1 MNGSSFRSFPVE
13 TSRLILIPCPVDVSK
28 RYRYHAIFSYEDDGI
43 HVTFPDLPGC
53 ITFGKDEDEAIRMA
67 REAVSLHMYG
77 MEQDAEDIPEPSSLK
92 ALARDEELEDNEV
105 FFLVE
110 AFMPA
115 FREQQNKRFV
125 KKTLSIPYWLNAEAE
140 RQGINFS
147 QTLQQ
152 AIKQQLNIAM

>member
-1 MNGSSFRSFPVE
+1 MERPDF
-13 TSRLILIPCPVDVSK
+13 
-28 RYRYHAIFSYEDDGI
+28 YRYHAIFTYEQDGV

-53 ITFGKDEDEAIRMA
+53 VTFGKDEDEAIRMA
-67 REAVSLHMYG
+67 REALALHLYG
-77 MEQDAEDIPEPSSLK
+77 MEQDNEEIPAPSGLKLLAENET
-92 ALARDEELEDNEV
+92 LETNET

-115 FREQQNKRFV
+115 FREKQSKRFV
-125 KKTLSIPYWLNAEAE
+125 KKTLSIPYWLNIEAE

-152 AIKQQLNIAM
+152 AIKQQLNIAT

>member
-1 MNGSSFRSFPVE
+1 MDRPDF
-13 TSRLILIPCPVDVSK
+13 
-28 RYRYHAIFSYEDDGI
+28 YRYHAIFSYEDDGI

-77 MEQDAEDIPEPSSLK
+77 MEQDAENIPEPSSLK
-92 ALARDEELEDNEV
+92 ALARDEKLEDNEV

-115 FREQQNKRFV
+115 FREKQNKRFV

>member
-1 MNGSSFRSFPVE
+1 MERPDF
-13 TSRLILIPCPVDVSK
+13 
-28 RYRYHAIFSYEDDGI
+28 YRYHAIFTYEQDGV

-53 ITFGKDEDEAIRMA
+53 VTFGKDEDEAIRMA
-67 REAVSLHMYG
+67 REALALHLYG
-77 MEQDAEDIPEPSSLK
+77 MEQDNDEIPESSGLK
-92 ALARDEELEDNEV
+92 LLAENESLETNET

-110 AFMPA
+110 VFMPA
-115 FREQQNKRFV
+115 FRDKQSKRFV

-152 AIKQQLNIAM
+152 AIKQQLNIAT

>member
-1 MNGSSFRSFPVE
+1 MDRPDF
-13 TSRLILIPCPVDVSK
+13 
-28 RYRYHAIFSYEDDGI
+28 YRYHAIFSYEDDGI

-115 FREQQNKRFV
+115 FREKQNKRFV

-152 AIKQQLNIAM
+152 AIKQHLNIAM

>member
-1 MNGSSFRSFPVE
+1 MERPDF
-13 TSRLILIPCPVDVSK
+13 
-28 RYRYHAIFSYEDDGI
+28 YRYHAIFTYEQDGV

-53 ITFGKDEDEAIRMA
+53 VTFGKDEDEAIRMA
-67 REAVSLHMYG
+67 KEALALHLYG
-77 MEQDAEDIPEPSSLK
+77 MEQDHDEIPAPSELK
-92 ALARDEELEDNEV
+92 LLSEHEALEANET

-115 FREQQNKRFV
+115 FREKQSKRFV

-152 AIKQQLNIAM
+152 AIKQQLNIAT

>member
-1 MNGSSFRSFPVE
+1 MERPDF
-13 TSRLILIPCPVDVSK
+13 
-28 RYRYHAIFSYEDDGI
+28 YRYHAIFSYEDDGV

-67 REAVSLHMYG
+67 REAVSLHLYG
-77 MEQDAEDIPEPSSLK
+77 MEQDGEAIPEPSSLK
-92 ALARDEELEDNEV
+92 SLARDEELEDNEV

-115 FREQQNKRFV
+115 FREKQNKHFV

-147 QTLQQ
+147 HTLQQ

>member
-1 MNGSSFRSFPVE
+1 M
-13 TSRLILIPCPVDVSK
+13 K
-28 RYRYHAIFSYEDDGI
+28 RPDFYRYHAIFTYEQDGV

-53 ITFGKDEDEAIRMA
+53 VTFGKDEDEAIRMA
-67 REAVSLHMYG
+67 REALALHLYG
-77 MEQDAEDIPEPSSLK
+77 MEQDNDEIPVPSELKLVAENK
-92 ALARDEELEDNEV
+92 TLETNET

-115 FREQQNKRFV
+115 FREKQNRRFV
-125 KKTLSIPYWLNAEAE
+125 KKTLSIPYWLNVEAE

-152 AIKQQLNIAM
+152 AIKQQLNIAT

>member
-1 MNGSSFRSFPVE
+1 MERPDF
-13 TSRLILIPCPVDVSK
+13 
-28 RYRYHAIFSYEDDGI
+28 YRYHAIFTYEQDGV

-53 ITFGKDEDEAIRMA
+53 VTFGKDEDEAIRMA
-67 REAVSLHMYG
+67 REALALHLYG
-77 MEQDAEDIPEPSSLK
+77 MEQDNEEIPAPSGLKLLAE
-92 ALARDEELEDNEV
+92 NETLGTNET

-115 FREQQNKRFV
+115 FREKQSKRFV
-125 KKTLSIPYWLNAEAE
+125 KKTLSIPYWLNIEAE

-152 AIKQQLNIAM
+152 AIKQQLNIAT

>member
-1 MNGSSFRSFPVE
+1 MERPDF
-13 TSRLILIPCPVDVSK
+13 
-28 RYRYHAIFSYEDDGI
+28 YRYHAIFTYEQDGV

-53 ITFGKDEDEAIRMA
+53 VTFGKDEDEAIRMA
-67 REAVSLHMYG
+67 REALALHLYG
-77 MEQDAEDIPEPSSLK
+77 MEQDNDEIPESSGLK
-92 ALARDEELEDNEV
+92 LLAENEALETNET

-110 AFMPA
+110 SFMPA
-115 FREQQNKRFV
+115 FRDKQSKRFV

-152 AIKQQLNIAM
+152 AIKQQLNIAT

>member
-1 MNGSSFRSFPVE
+1 MERPDF
-13 TSRLILIPCPVDVSK
+13 
-28 RYRYHAIFSYEDDGI
+28 YRYHAIFDYEQDGV

-53 ITFGKDEDEAIRMA
+53 VTFGKDEDEAIRMA
-67 REAVSLHMYG
+67 REALAMHLYG
-77 MEQDAEDIPEPSSLK
+77 MEQDNDEIPAPSGLKLLAEKE
-92 ALARDEELEDNEV
+92 ALGANEI

-115 FREQQNKRFV
+115 FRERQSRRFV
-125 KKTLSIPYWLNAEAE
+125 KKTLSIPYWMNAEAE

-152 AIKQQLNIAM
+152 AIKQQLNIAQ

>member
-1 MNGSSFRSFPVE
+1 MERPDF
-13 TSRLILIPCPVDVSK
+13 
-28 RYRYHAIFSYEDDGI
+28 YRYHAIFSYEDDGV

-67 REAVSLHMYG
+67 REAVSLHLYG
-77 MEQDAEDIPEPSSLK
+77 MEQDGEAIPEPSSLK
-92 ALARDEELEDNEV
+92 SLARDEELKDNEV

-115 FREQQNKRFV
+115 FREKQNKRFV

-147 QTLQQ
+147 HTLQQ

>member
-1 MNGSSFRSFPVE
+1 MDRPDF
-13 TSRLILIPCPVDVSK
+13 
-28 RYRYHAIFSYEDDGI
+28 YRYHAIFSYEDDGI

-115 FREQQNKRFV
+115 FREKQNKRFV